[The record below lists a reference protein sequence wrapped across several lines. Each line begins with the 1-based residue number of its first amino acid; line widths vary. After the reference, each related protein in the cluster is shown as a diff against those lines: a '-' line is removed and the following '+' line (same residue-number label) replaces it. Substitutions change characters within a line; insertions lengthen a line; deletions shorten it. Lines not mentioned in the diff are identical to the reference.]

1 MKVYFCAK
9 RNYQWFLGKEK
20 LNFLGQNFLLFVT
33 RQEFVTLA
41 SGPVTLKF
49 LFFPQYVSCFRDEA
63 PEMPSSLSNSAL
75 LGPAP
80 AVHLRDNCKYSHVWM

>member
-49 LFFPQYVSCFRDEA
+49 LLFPQYVSCFRDEA

-80 AVHLRDNCKYSHVWM
+80 VVHLRDNCKYSHVWM